1 MILYTPPVDTGLNII
16 YQDEYIIVLN
26 KPPGLLSVPGRGV
39 DKQDCLVS
47 RVLMEYPMALI
58 VHRLDMSTSGIIV
71 LALNQK
77 IQRLLNTLFAARAI
91 DKKYIAVVDGIIE
104 TRNDEINKPLICDW
118 PNRPK
123 QIVDEN
129 HGKASLT
136 RFNVIS
142 IFKDSNISRVELMPT
157 TGRTHQLRVHMHYIG
172 HAILGDELYASEA
185 VANKSDRLLLH
196 ATEMKFT
203 HPITGGE
210 LILKS
215 PAPF

>member
-1 MILYTPPVDTGLNII
+1 MILYTPPANTGLNII
-16 YQDEYIIVLN
+16 YLDEYIIVLN
-26 KPPGLLSVPGRGV
+26 KPPGLLSVPGRGE

-77 IQRLLNTLFAARAI
+77 IQRLLNALFAARAI

-104 TRNDEINKPLICDW
+104 MLNGEINKPLICDW

-136 RFNVIS
+136 HFNVIGL
-142 IFKDSNISRVELMPT
+142 FKDSNISRVELMPT
-157 TGRTHQLRVHMHYIG
+157 TGRTHQLRVHMQYIG
-172 HAILGDELYASEA
+172 HAILGDELYGSEA
-185 VANKSDRLLLH
+185 VADKSDRLLLH

-203 HPITGGE
+203 HPITGSE
-210 LILKS
+210 LFLKS